1 MVLSRDIVPAF
12 SKTFPI
18 LYNLVDFYGLNTYA
32 KSFVCGDK
40 MHKYLDSCYLYHS
53 NYNAPLVPHLNIL
66 LATLQLDAYSLCTIE

>member
-40 MHKYLDSCYLYHS
+40 MHQSLEYLTPEQVYLTKIIS
-53 NYNAPLVPHLNIL
+53 
-66 LATLQLDAYSLCTIE
+66 